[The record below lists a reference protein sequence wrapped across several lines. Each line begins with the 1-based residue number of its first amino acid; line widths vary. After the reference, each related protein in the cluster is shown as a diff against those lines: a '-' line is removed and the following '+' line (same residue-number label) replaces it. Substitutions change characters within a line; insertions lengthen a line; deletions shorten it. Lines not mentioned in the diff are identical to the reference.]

1 MTRRVEAVE
10 VAIEGVEELKHLVGR
25 RILQQDRQRLATEGR
40 PRVGRVV
47 CRQRIEQGDPEVGEV
62 AGRVDDRGPDGGVG
76 AGRRLD
82 PCSRVAGEP
91 LGGVG
96 DEKRRSRGVVD
107 GGPPPVQPPGGR
119 PLEGDDERRRPG
131 RRRRGADTLVG
142 VDRRG
147 RVGQVERADGASGSD
162 VITSSKVP
170 DRDS

>member
-10 VAIEGVEELKHLVGR
+10 VAIEGVEKLKHLVGR
-25 RILQQDRQRLATEGR
+25 RILQQDRQRLTTEGR

-47 CRQRIEQGDPEVGEV
+47 CLQCVEQGDAEVGEV
-62 AGRVDDRGPDGGVG
+62 AGRVDDRGPDGGVWG
-76 AGRRLD
+76 GRRLD
-82 PCSRVAGEP
+82 PVFRVAGEP
-91 LGGVG
+91 LGGVV

-107 GGPPPVQPPGGR
+107 GGPPRVQPPGGR

-147 RVGQVERADGASGSD
+147 RAGQVERADGASGSD
-162 VITSSKVP
+162 VITSSNVQ
-170 DRDS
+170 DRDN

>member
-62 AGRVDDRGPDGGVG
+62 AGRVDDWGPDGGVG

-147 RVGQVERADGASGSD
+147 RVGQVERADGASSSD
-162 VITSSKVP
+162 IITSANVP
-170 DRDS
+170 GRDN